1 MPADRSVGG
10 HPARTKTKTMTKTT
24 DETETSM
31 QPATKTGY
39 VVKVYPRFS
48 ETFVVTEILAR
59 EAQGE
64 QIAIFALRP
73 TSDTRFHPEL
83 ARVQAPVTF
92 IAKHHKLGEAWADV
106 AEAERLVPGF
116 ARRFADSLPELAAD
130 EASEVAQGVRLAAEG
145 IRAGLT
151 HLHAHFGS
159 LAGRVAEIASRLSG
173 IPYSVTLHAKDI
185 FHESVELEDLSR
197 KVAGADHVI
206 AISDYNH
213 SYLHR
218 ILGPELSER
227 IVVVR
232 NGLELERFPYR
243 PTIAE
248 QPSGA
253 AQAIPSLLAVGRLV
267 EKKGFGHLLTALAR
281 LRDRG
286 LPCHLDL
293 VGTGPLED
301 ELREL
306 IDTLH
311 LTELVDMH
319 GALTQSEVREMFV
332 SHDLLVAPFVIGTDG
347 NADGLPTVLLEGM
360 ATGIPCVAGNV
371 TAVPE
376 VIIDG
381 ETGWL
386 VDDGSD
392 PEQITT
398 AIAEVVRRLR
408 EAPDSVREITDA
420 ARDLVCR
427 LHDSAAQ
434 ARELSG
440 LVDQAGRAL
449 PNAGRAAPNA
459 DQAASNTD
467 QAAPNA
473 DRELEYV
480 S

>member
-1 MPADRSVGG
+1 MQADHTPTKPSVRR
-10 HPARTKTKTMTKTT
+10 A
-24 DETETSM
+24 
-31 QPATKTGY
+31 Y
-39 VVKVYPRFS
+39 VLKMYPRFS
-48 ETFVVTEILAR
+48 ETFIVSEILAR
-59 EAQGE
+59 EAAGE
-64 QIAIFALRP
+64 ELVIFSLRP
-73 TSDTRFHPEL
+73 TTDTRFHPEL
-83 ARVQAPVTF
+83 ARVKAPV
-92 IAKHHKLGEAWADV
+92 IHV
-106 AEAERLVPGF
+106 ERPSS
-116 ARRFADSLPELAAD
+116 ARSYWQTWQDSLQDPKIASGLQAHLGDLAELGHDDAVQA
-130 EASEVAQGVRLAAEG
+130 VAVARLALEHEV
-145 IRAGLT
+145 T
-151 HLHAHFGS
+151 HLHAHFAS
-159 LAGRVAEIASRLSG
+159 VATTVARAASALTA
-173 IPYSVTLHAKDI
+173 IPYSFTTHAKDI

-293 VGTGPLED
+293 VGTGPLAA

-306 IDTLH
+306 IDTLN
-311 LTELVDMH
+311 LAELVDLH
-319 GALTQSEVREMFV
+319 GALTQAEVHEMFV
-332 SHDLLVAPFVIGTDG
+332 THDLLVAPFVIGADG

-360 ATGIPCVAGNV
+360 ATGIPCIAGTV

-376 VIIDG
+376 VIVND

-386 VDDGSD
+386 VEGDD
-392 PEQITT
+392 PQQIAST
-398 AIAEVVRRLR
+398 IAEVVHRLR
-408 EAPDSVREITDA
+408 ESPASVREITDA
-420 ARDLVCR
+420 ARALVCR
-427 LHDSAAQ
+427 EHDSRSQ
-434 ARELSG
+434 ARALAD
-440 LVDQAGRAL
+440 LVNGGIVTEHDEAAGTVAAAE
-449 PNAGRAAPNA
+449 AGPAT
-459 DQAASNTD
+459 QTTH
-467 QAAPNA
+467 
-473 DRELEYV
+473 RELEYV

>member
-1 MPADRSVGG
+1 MQADHTPTKPSVRR
-10 HPARTKTKTMTKTT
+10 A
-24 DETETSM
+24 
-31 QPATKTGY
+31 Y
-39 VVKVYPRFS
+39 VLKMYPRFS
-48 ETFVVTEILAR
+48 ETFIVSEILAR
-59 EAQGE
+59 EAAGE
-64 QIAIFALRP
+64 ELVIFSLRP
-73 TSDTRFHPEL
+73 TTDTRFHPEL
-83 ARVQAPVTF
+83 ARVKAPV
-92 IAKHHKLGEAWADV
+92 IHV
-106 AEAERLVPGF
+106 ERPSS
-116 ARRFADSLPELAAD
+116 ARSYWQTWQDSLQDPKIASGLQAHLGDLAELGHDDAVQA
-130 EASEVAQGVRLAAEG
+130 VAVARLALEHEV
-145 IRAGLT
+145 T
-151 HLHAHFGS
+151 HLHAHFAS
-159 LAGRVAEIASRLSG
+159 VATTVARAASALTA
-173 IPYSVTLHAKDI
+173 IPYSFTTHAKDI
-185 FHESVELEDLSR
+185 FHESVELEYLSR

-267 EKKGFGHLLTALAR
+267 EKGFGHLLTALAR

>member
-1 MPADRSVGG
+1 MQADHTPTKPSVRR
-10 HPARTKTKTMTKTT
+10 A
-24 DETETSM
+24 
-31 QPATKTGY
+31 Y
-39 VVKVYPRFS
+39 VLKMYPRFS
-48 ETFVVTEILAR
+48 ETFIVSEILAR
-59 EAQGE
+59 EAAGE
-64 QIAIFALRP
+64 ELVIFSLRP
-73 TSDTRFHPEL
+73 TTDTRFHPEL
-83 ARVQAPVTF
+83 ARVKAPV
-92 IAKHHKLGEAWADV
+92 IHV
-106 AEAERLVPGF
+106 ERPSS
-116 ARRFADSLPELAAD
+116 ARSYWQTWQDSLQDPKIASGLQAHLGDLAELGHDDAVQA
-130 EASEVAQGVRLAAEG
+130 VAVARLALEHEV
-145 IRAGLT
+145 T
-151 HLHAHFGS
+151 HLHAHFAS
-159 LAGRVAEIASRLSG
+159 VATTVARAASALTA
-173 IPYSVTLHAKDI
+173 IPYSFTTHAKDI
-185 FHESVELEDLSR
+185 FHESVELEDLSP

-319 GALTQSEVREMFV
+319 GALTQSEVREIFV

>member
-1 MPADRSVGG
+1 MQADHTPTKPSVRR
-10 HPARTKTKTMTKTT
+10 A
-24 DETETSM
+24 
-31 QPATKTGY
+31 Y
-39 VVKVYPRFS
+39 VLKMYPRFS
-48 ETFVVTEILAR
+48 ETFIVSEILAR
-59 EAQGE
+59 EAAGE
-64 QIAIFALRP
+64 ELVIFSLRP
-73 TSDTRFHPEL
+73 TTDTRFHPEL
-83 ARVQAPVTF
+83 ARVKAPVIHVERPSSARSYWQTWQEGLQDPK
-92 IAKHHKLGEAWADV
+92 IASGLQAHLGDLAELGHDDAVQAV
-106 AEAERLVPGF
+106 A
-116 ARRFADSLPELAAD
+116 
-130 EASEVAQGVRLAAEG
+130 VARLALEHEV
-145 IRAGLT
+145 T
-151 HLHAHFGS
+151 HLHAHFAS
-159 LAGRVAEIASRLSG
+159 VATTVARAASALTA
-173 IPYSVTLHAKDI
+173 IPYSFTTHAKDI

>member
-185 FHESVELEDLSR
+185 FHESVDEAKLGMLIERAHHVVTISRYNLDSLSARFPEHAR
-197 KVAGADHVI
+197 K
-206 AISDYNH
+206 
-213 SYLHR
+213 
-218 ILGPELSER
+218 
-227 IVVVR
+227 IVLQY
-232 NGLELERFPYR
+232 NGLERGRR
-243 PTIAE
+243 PH
-248 QPSGA
+248 
-253 AQAIPSLLAVGRLV
+253 R
-267 EKKGFGHLLTALAR
+267 
-281 LRDRG
+281 
-286 LPCHLDL
+286 
-293 VGTGPLED
+293 
-301 ELREL
+301 
-306 IDTLH
+306 
-311 LTELVDMH
+311 
-319 GALTQSEVREMFV
+319 
-332 SHDLLVAPFVIGTDG
+332 
-347 NADGLPTVLLEGM
+347 
-360 ATGIPCVAGNV
+360 
-371 TAVPE
+371 
-376 VIIDG
+376 
-381 ETGWL
+381 
-386 VDDGSD
+386 
-392 PEQITT
+392 
-398 AIAEVVRRLR
+398 
-408 EAPDSVREITDA
+408 
-420 ARDLVCR
+420 
-427 LHDSAAQ
+427 
-434 ARELSG
+434 
-440 LVDQAGRAL
+440 
-449 PNAGRAAPNA
+449 
-459 DQAASNTD
+459 
-467 QAAPNA
+467 
-473 DRELEYV
+473 
-480 S
+480 